1 MAKQALILTEKDI
14 LEIDLTLVRLIKES
28 EAKAALL
35 VDQDGRMLARKGFTR
50 NLDCEA
56 LAALLAGSFAS
67 TKAIAKLVGE
77 PEFSIMFHQ
86 GEHDRI
92 QNNLV
97 DENTLLCVIF
107 DDRTTIGM
115 VRVYAK
121 EAADKIARTLATARE
136 SNRADDTDYS
146 MLHQGAASAL
156 DSLFAESLPEAT
168 SEEQGSG
175 QLLGDS
181 EKDPTQQKAPA
192 ATDDRIGDAEQV
204 TEMDL
209 RTSLAG
215 MMEGN
220 VSSGFPDSPSTADT
234 QPSIDNSA
242 IVHKKDSAS

>member
-97 DENTLLCVIF
+97 DENTLLCIIF

-156 DSLFAESLPEAT
+156 DSLFSEGSAEAT
-168 SEEQGSG
+168 PEEQGSAE
-175 QLLGDS
+175 LFGDS
-181 EKDPTQQKAPA
+181 DRAPTQQGASA
-192 ATDDRIGDAEQV
+192 VTGATSDDAEQV

-209 RTSLAG
+209 RASLAG

-220 VSSGFPDSPSTADT
+220 ASGGFPDSQSTADT

-242 IVHKKDSAS
+242 LVQKKHSAS